1 MQIKTTIDM
10 RGVLSA
16 IKKAQATPQ
25 DKKRAL
31 SKAALVQVRAIKT
44 RTAEGEGLRGAFKG
58 YSNSYSKMLVERRF
72 GKKSKPKGS
81 KDPLKVNLFYSGR
94 MMANLNLVKATPS
107 FALVSFKSFTER
119 KKAKSNQR
127 TRPFMGIKPDEQ
139 RDIMR
144 IFKRELF
151 K

>member
-44 RTAEGEGLRGAFKG
+44 RTADGKGLIGSFKAYSKDYFDIKVKRKGAF
-58 YSNSYSKMLVERRF
+58 
-72 GKKSKPKGS
+72 P
-81 KDPLKVNLFYSGR
+81 KVNLFFSGR
-94 MMANLNLVKATPS
+94 MLGDLNLVKATSNYALIS
-107 FALVSFKSFTER
+107 FRSQAER
-119 KKAKSNQR
+119 KKAQANQR